1 MLLSGLGPAPPTY
14 DLPAH
19 SGLGRTEGDN
29 APRLTLHAYNCKGPE
44 RIFKGAV
51 AMKRWKTS
59 SAMYEPR
66 DARSYSAFSGADRD
80 SNCGWS
86 IPAIANTDPAL
97 VLIDARMY

>member
-1 MLLSGLGPAPPTY
+1 MPLLGLGPAPPTY

-44 RIFKGAV
+44 RIFNGAV
-51 AMKRWKTS
+51 AMKRRKTS

-66 DARSYSAFSGADRD
+66 NARSYAAFSGADRD
-80 SNCGWS
+80 PS
-86 IPAIANTDPAL
+86 
-97 VLIDARMY
+97 